1 MVYIERGD
9 DFPKFSI
16 DIMYW
21 LIITCAHMFP
31 SIHNTKVT
39 LVKYVLVVVMDGM
52 GLDVCIYIM
61 DQIVEFLG
69 GEPSVFYSHLLLP
82 SCAMIL
88 DYKAP

>member
-61 DQIVEFLG
+61 DQIVEFSRGRAKCILFPSLIAKLCYDLG
-69 GEPSVFYSHLLLP
+69 L
-82 SCAMIL
+82 
-88 DYKAP
+88 